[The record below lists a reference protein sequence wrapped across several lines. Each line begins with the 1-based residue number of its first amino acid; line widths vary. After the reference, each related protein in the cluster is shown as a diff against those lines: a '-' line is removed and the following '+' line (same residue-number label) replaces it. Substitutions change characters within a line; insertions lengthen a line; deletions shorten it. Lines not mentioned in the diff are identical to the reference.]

1 MDLISVI
8 NTTKENNEIIYSM
21 NIFASTVFK
30 IRIMLKAWWT
40 AMIILKLTAT
50 VYHIRK
56 LLYKLHAYNDKLPWI
71 PGGDICSFIIK

>member
-21 NIFASTVFK
+21 NIFASTVFE

-56 LLYKLHAYNDKLPWI
+56 LL
-71 PGGDICSFIIK
+71 